1 MSSFALPDYTQMKTH
16 LTLAN
21 KSYVA
26 HLSDGIDLSIAI
38 TDGPQVNAYY
48 AAPADMEPFRQG
60 NWVGEVRQ
68 GGSVNYRI
76 VRFSPHGNG
85 THTECV
91 GHITHEI
98 HSINRHFKQFHCTA
112 QLISITPSLRENG
125 DRVIE
130 AHQLKPLLHGG
141 IDAVIVRTLPNLETK
156 RKLNHSGANS
166 PYFSHEAIQ
175 ALVDAGCKHILT
187 DLPSLDR
194 EQDEGKLLS
203 HHAFWNY
210 PAAPRMDC
218 TITELI
224 YVPNTAL
231 DGLYLLNLQVAAF
244 ENDAA
249 PSRPVIFAL
258 REA

>member
-1 MSSFALPDYTQMKTH
+1 MSSFALPDALRMKTH
-16 LTLAN
+16 LIVAQ

-26 HLSDGIDLSIAI
+26 NLMEDIDLSIAI
-38 TDGPQVNAYY
+38 TEGPQVNAYF
-48 AAPADMEPFRQG
+48 AATADMEPFQQG

-91 GHITHEI
+91 GHITPEI
-98 HSINRHFKQFHCTA
+98 HSINRCFTQFHCAA
-112 QLISITPSLRENG
+112 QLVSITPSLRENG
-125 DRVIE
+125 DRLIE

-141 IDAVIVRTLPNLETK
+141 IDAVIVRTLPNPKTK
-156 RKLNHSGANS
+156 QRLNHSGANS
-166 PYFSHEAIQ
+166 PYFSAQ
-175 ALVDAGCKHILT
+175 AVQLLVEMGCKHILT

-194 EQDEGKLLS
+194 EQDEGKLAA
-203 HHAFWNY
+203 HHIFWNY
-210 PAAPRMDC
+210 PTAPRMDC

-224 YVPNTAL
+224 YVPNNAL